1 MNLINKNIIIKIFFI
16 IIAIIGVTNIYKNNK
31 IMATLNFTMEV
42 NNSSTSKLQGQIF
55 YALNNHFYPQKNIPF
70 AIENELY
77 NTNKT
82 FYLDIK
88 ESKIN
93 AFRFDPL
100 IAKGI
105 VKIYNVSLDTAN
117 KVIKINL
124 SNIKEDNS
132 HNIKILK
139 QTKNYIYLESTGS
152 DPHFI
157 LIQQNKPLVKDK
169 LLLKSWVYI
178 IFYSIIYILV
188 LYLIYKGLTKNIITF
203 ESLIIVSIIT
213 IYTIFTLLFS
223 KVYMAMPL
231 INLLVILSVIVIIK
245 KGIKRYIKPLCY
257 IILFVITI
265 GILSYISD
273 IANGSNKFNSFM
285 AFIPVIIK
293 LFLIPIA
300 MLYKSHI
307 EYKFYKNYL
316 FFLLLAFSFIS
327 TLLHFNIPSI
337 DTSFIYGYQMSMS
350 GATQKIYTFWLLF
363 LMWGSITILLN
374 KKTQNNFK
382 YLLIIFIFSAI
393 SIFTGYSQS
402 AMIAYILSFLVFI
415 ILSFINKDII
425 IKYTPILISL
435 YLISSPLI
443 FKLLISSDYFYYH
456 SHGRGVIYEI
466 ALSLINKKFWFGYG
480 FHSSMNLL
488 NMNIDFN
495 QNLRHILQI
504 SYFAH
509 SIPLWLWLNFGFI
522 GISIL
527 STLLYISLK
536 KLLNNF
542 NSYNQLPSIIALIVS
557 FIIVTSLSWSGWSS
571 IVFLTYAFFVSM
583 IILTLQNNKN

>member
-1 MNLINKNIIIKIFFI
+1 MNLINKNIIIKILFIIFI
-16 IIAIIGVTNIYKNNK
+16 IIGIIAIYKNNK

-55 YALNNHFYPQKNIPF
+55 YALNNHFYSQKNIPF
-70 AIENELY
+70 AIENKLY
-77 NTNKT
+77 DTNKT
-82 FYLDIK
+82 FSLNIK

-117 KVIKINL
+117 NVINIDL
-124 SNIKEDNS
+124 SNIKENNS
-132 HNIKILK
+132 HNIKIIK
-139 QTKNYIYLESTGS
+139 RTKNYIYLKSIGN

-157 LIQQNKPLVKDK
+157 LIQQNKPLVKNK
-169 LLLKSWVYI
+169 FLLKSWVYI
-178 IFYSIIYILV
+178 IFYSIIYILI
-188 LYLIYKGLTKNIITF
+188 LYLIYKGLTINIITF

-223 KVYMAMPL
+223 KEYMVMPL
-231 INLLVILSVIVIIK
+231 INLLAILSVIVMIK
-245 KGIKRYIKPLCY
+245 KGIKRYIKPLSY
-257 IILFVITI
+257 IILFIITI

-273 IANGSNKFNSFM
+273 ISNGSNKLNSFI

-300 MLYKSHI
+300 MLYKNHI

-316 FFLLLAFSFIS
+316 FFLLLALSFIS
-327 TLLHFNIPSI
+327 TLLHFSILSI

-350 GATQKIYTFWLLF
+350 AATQKNYTFWLLF
-363 LMWGSITILLN
+363 LMWGSIAILLN
-374 KKTQNNFK
+374 KKTQNSFK
-382 YLLIIFIFSAI
+382 YILIAFIFSAI

-402 AMIAYILSFLVFI
+402 AMIAYILSSLLFLL
-415 ILSFINKDII
+415 LSFVKKDII
-425 IKYTPILISL
+425 IKYIPILISL
-435 YLISSPLI
+435 YLVSSPLI
-443 FKLLISSDYFYYH
+443 FKLLVSSDYFYHH
-456 SHGRGVIYEI
+456 SHGRGIIYEI
-466 ALSLINKKFWFGYG
+466 ALNLIDKKFWFGYG

-504 SYFAH
+504 SYFSH
-509 SIPLWLWLNFGFI
+509 SIPLWLWLNFGFT

-542 NSYNQLPSIIALIVS
+542 KNSNQLPSIISLIVS
-557 FIIVTSLSWSGWSS
+557 FIIVTSLSWSGWWA

-583 IILTLQNNKN
+583 LTLALQNNKN